1 MKEAEKSLR
10 SKTEVNN
17 ALDLGDRNRKK
28 IEKLKTFH
36 SSYFPSKSF

>member
-28 IEKLKTFH
+28 NRKT
-36 SSYFPSKSF
+36 